1 MLYNLYM
8 LEKNLSQLTVKYLN
22 QILGGDAMR
31 LAAREKSDELPYFL
45 RDLYDV
51 LPGKLLGHLVTFAFV
66 KGGQPLAAQQI
77 DQHTKQLRELLKNP
91 VIVALPEIGP
101 GERKQLIKHGVAFVV
116 PNRQFFAPQLGMILS
131 ERFRTE
137 SRREQELVSPATQAL
152 VIWFLH
158 HQPISEIWHPFEEAA
173 GLGYTGMTATRGI
186 RELLQLDLF
195 KLEVRGRAK
204 YLKLSG
210 SRRELWEKAK
220 PHLRTPVLRT
230 LWTYDRRIFDLS
242 GVRWAGE
249 SALAL
254 MTMLSEPQQPMLALT
269 ADILEQAKHT
279 GIFFEP
285 RELAD
290 GVAVQLWRYTPGM
303 QVKEKTV
310 DVLSLW
316 LSLRANQDDR
326 IQIAL
331 DEIEEKFVW

>member
-1 MLYNLYM
+1 M
-8 LEKNLSQLTVKYLN
+8 LEKNLSQLTVEYLN
-22 QILGGDAMR
+22 QILGGDATR
-31 LAAREKSDELPYFL
+31 LAVRKKIDELPYFL

-51 LPGKLLGHLVTFAFV
+51 LPGELLGHLVTFAFV
-66 KGGQPLAAQQI
+66 KGRQLLAAQQI
-77 DQHTKQLRELLKNP
+77 DQHAKQLHELLKNP

-101 GERKQLIKHGVAFVV
+101 GERKQLIKHGIAFVV
-116 PNRQFFAPQLGMILS
+116 PNRQLFAPRLGMILS

-137 SRREQELVSPATQAL
+137 SRREQELLSPATQAL

-158 HQPISEIWHPFEEAA
+158 HQPISESWHPFEEAA
-173 GLGYTGMTATRGI
+173 ALGYTGMTATRGI

-210 SRRELWEKAK
+210 SRRDLWDKAK

-230 LWTYDRRIFDLS
+230 LWTYDRRIFALR
-242 GVRWAGE
+242 GARWAGE
-249 SALAL
+249 SALAR
-254 MTMLSEPQQPMLALT
+254 MTMLSEPQQPTLAMT
-269 ADILEQAKHT
+269 ADIVEQAKQA

-290 GVAVQLWRYTPGM
+290 GVAVQLWRYTPEM
-303 QVKEKTV
+303 QAQEKTV

-316 LSLRANQDDR
+316 LSLRASQDDR

-331 DEIEEKFVW
+331 DEIEEKFIW